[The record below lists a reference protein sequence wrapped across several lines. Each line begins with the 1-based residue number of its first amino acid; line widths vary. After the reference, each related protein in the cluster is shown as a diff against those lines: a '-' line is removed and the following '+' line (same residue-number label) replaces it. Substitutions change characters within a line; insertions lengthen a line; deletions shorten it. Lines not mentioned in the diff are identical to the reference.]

1 MNIKQVTGS
10 RSPLFLIGAGLFLA
24 FGRYPVSW
32 LLSSKKKGENMKNE
46 MPGESQFIR
55 CPSGNTLYVE
65 TDGPEEA
72 QPIVIIH
79 GLNAS
84 RLQWYYQRMLL
95 RTAYRLIFID
105 LPGHGRSE
113 RPATLSIPAIASDLD
128 AILWQLG
135 VKNPILYGHSLGG
148 MVLMDYCSR
157 GYSRQ
162 IKGVIIQN
170 SSFTNP
176 FKTCLLPEV
185 MLALQQPV
193 IVPFLRFVIR
203 HPRLFGLLS
212 GLNYLNGL
220 SLVFYRFLLFSGAQT
235 GHQLRFL
242 CKLAAL
248 CPPEVTAEG
257 ILRTLEFNV
266 GAALQK
272 ICAPCLVICGTN
284 DRIVRPSAGRL
295 LGSRIPAA
303 RMGTI
308 AGGHLNLVEHAHEVN
323 LILRNFLQTIS

>member
-1 MNIKQVTGS
+1 MNIKQVTGG
-10 RSPLFLIGAGLFLA
+10 RSSLFLIGAGLFFA
-24 FGRYPVSW
+24 FGRYPISW
-32 LLSSKKKGENMKNE
+32 LLSSKKKGDRMKNDVA
-46 MPGESQFIR
+46 GESQFIR

-65 TDGPEEA
+65 IDGPEDA
-72 QPIVIIH
+72 QPMVIIH

-84 RLQWYYQRMLL
+84 RLQWYHQRMLL
-95 RTAYRLIFID
+95 RTQYRLIFID
-105 LPGHGRSE
+105 LPGHGRSAT
-113 RPATLSIPAIASDLD
+113 PATLSIPAIASDLD

-148 MVLMDYCSR
+148 MVVMDYCSK

-193 IVPFLRFVIR
+193 VVPFLRFLIR

-212 GLNYLNGL
+212 RLNYLNGL
-220 SLVFYRFLLFSGAQT
+220 SLVFYRFLLFSGAQSA
-235 GHQLRFL
+235 HQLRFM

-257 ILRTLEFNV
+257 ILRTLQFD
-266 GAALQK
+266 ASRTLQK
-272 ICAPCLVICGTN
+272 ISAPCLVICGTL
-284 DRIVRPSAGRL
+284 DWIVRPYAGKHIA
-295 LGSRIPAA
+295 SRVPFA
-303 RMGTI
+303 RMTI
-308 AGGHLNLVEHAHEVN
+308 LPGGHLNLVEHAQAVN
-323 LILRNFLQTIS
+323 TILRRFLQTIN